1 MRNGR
6 QFERGRIRVFAH
18 CLIDFLLENLRITP
32 ERTNRKSVGL
42 SSVESKTLMDEM
54 RGEVPF
60 RAVFAPVMPHAA
72 VTRQMPHATYQ
83 HCSTKMEKTNPTM
96 TEKEQQ
102 AAALRYKS
110 WSAAQLV
117 EATTTQESQYLPEAI
132 SAIRQELQSRCIGE
146 SEIAA
151 LERHAQTAAITAKRR
166 ITFALFVFIVSA
178 LLSSLIALLFGLGDI
193 SRGVPA
199 FPPIG
204 FLEAAWG
211 AYGIYV
217 VTKLWRK
224 RYGAPDHAVW
234 LVRLVIPLNILS
246 LLSRNMRDS
255 GALGGAIIVSIIP
268 PILWLIYLERSKRIP
283 EIYPSKPEP

>member
-1 MRNGR
+1 MAYTFDNNGKDESSHDR
-6 QFERGRIRVFAH
+6 KRTTSRSPTLQKLVGGATGRGNH
-18 CLIDFLLENLRITP
+18 HS
-32 ERTNRKSVGL
+32 RKPIPARSI
-42 SSVESKTLMDEM
+42 
-54 RGEVPF
+54 
-60 RAVFAPVMPHAA
+60 
-72 VTRQMPHATYQ
+72 
-83 HCSTKMEKTNPTM
+83 
-96 TEKEQQ
+96 
-102 AAALRYKS
+102 
-110 WSAAQLV
+110 
-117 EATTTQESQYLPEAI
+117 AI
-132 SAIRQELQSRCIGE
+132 KQELQSRCIGE

-178 LLSSLIALLFGLGDI
+178 LLSSLIALLFGIGDI

-234 LVRLVIPLNILS
+234 LVRLSIPLNILS
-246 LLSRNMRDS
+246 LLSRNTTDS
-255 GALGGAIIVSIIP
+255 GALGGAIIVSINQREFLKFIHP
-268 PILWLIYLERSKRIP
+268 SRSRKRATPKSNKARLDNRPKAFQSHDSISF
-283 EIYPSKPEP
+283 PSLAGASALTFD